1 MLTITILE
9 RRQND
14 KTIIAYSENTLHL
27 FLLLLLLT
35 LDCKMFDGIP

>member
-1 MLTITILE
+1 MLTITTLE

-14 KTIIAYSENTLHL
+14 KAIIVYSENTSYL